1 MAEWPIC
8 ERRRTAYLSRFIN
21 LDLKRLLALVLK
33 NLATMRGQAPAIALF
48 YFLFPALQI
57 VFMCIVFGRT
67 VRQLPVAVPA
77 DIAFASSSSSSS
89 GDNFGPTF
97 VHGFLDEHIFAP
109 AYVAR
114 LSDAVGAVVRG
125 KAVAALV
132 PWTIKTS
139 SSSSSPSFSSQ
150 NGSLDSFSSSSSS
163 SSSQQNS
170 QVLNCNFSTSSDD
183 HHDNPPP
190 PSPPTPFGVKLYLD
204 QSNYVISQTMFYA
217 FISSMRRFVR
227 SESSRLIGEAI
238 WRQNCPQSSS
248 ISSSFNPWWFWNHS
262 APFEVTEV
270 IYGSTRF
277 RFLEFLLPGFL
288 CAIVF
293 SYALVLSAYL
303 FIREAVAGLQERCL
317 ATGTSGIELLAAHYI
332 SQTALYLVQQALI
345 LLIVFRLFGLPSRG
359 PLYAAWLLIFL
370 QGLQGISFG
379 LFIAVICPK
388 PIAAAMITSALFIP
402 AFFFS
407 GIIWPIESMHRLAQH
422 LSHALPL
429 TLPIN
434 SLRYILSRGPDMRY
448 SQILLG
454 FSISTGYI
462 VGLLLLTVAI
472 FKCKT
477 SS

>member
-1 MAEWPIC
+1 MLITTQYPEEIGFAYKAGLLRDGTIVAEDRPEELRTRYGSPTYDALYQRVCETKELIRQCRLPSIAPYLEAEKTEEEKTEESKSPENSTENQQPQPPPANNMFPILDRLKPPDLLSFSSKSHPKSNNSSTPGSNHSLGSILNHHNHHHPHNLHRNHHPHHFTLPMAEWPIC

-132 PWTIKTS
+132 PWTIKISS

-170 QVLNCNFSTSSDD
+170 VLNCNFSTGTT
-183 HHDNPPP
+183 HDNPPS
-190 PSPPTPFGVKLYLD
+190 SPPTPFGVKLYLD

-238 WRQNCPQSSS
+238 WR
-248 ISSSFNPWWFWNHS
+248 
-262 APFEVTEV
+262 
-270 IYGSTRF
+270 
-277 RFLEFLLPGFL
+277 
-288 CAIVF
+288 
-293 SYALVLSAYL
+293 
-303 FIREAVAGLQERCL
+303 
-317 ATGTSGIELLAAHYI
+317 
-332 SQTALYLVQQALI
+332 
-345 LLIVFRLFGLPSRG
+345 
-359 PLYAAWLLIFL
+359 
-370 QGLQGISFG
+370 
-379 LFIAVICPK
+379 
-388 PIAAAMITSALFIP
+388 
-402 AFFFS
+402 
-407 GIIWPIESMHRLAQH
+407 
-422 LSHALPL
+422 
-429 TLPIN
+429 
-434 SLRYILSRGPDMRY
+434 
-448 SQILLG
+448 
-454 FSISTGYI
+454 
-462 VGLLLLTVAI
+462 
-472 FKCKT
+472 
-477 SS
+477 

>member
-1 MAEWPIC
+1 MFPILDRLKPPDLLSFSSKSHPKPNNSSTPGSNHSLGSILNHNHPHNLHRNHHPHHPHHHFTLPMAEWPIC

-77 DIAFASSSSSSS
+77 DIAFASSSAAGSA
-89 GDNFGPTF
+89 DNFGPTF

-139 SSSSSPSFSSQ
+139 SSSSSSSSFSSQ
-150 NGSLDSFSSSSSS
+150 NGSLDSFSSSLSSS

-170 QVLNCNFSTSSDD
+170 QVLNCNFSTSNDGD
-183 HHDNPPP
+183 HHHHDIPPP
-190 PSPPTPFGVKLYLD
+190 SSPPTPFGVKLYLD

-238 WRQNCPQSSS
+238 WR
-248 ISSSFNPWWFWNHS
+248 
-262 APFEVTEV
+262 
-270 IYGSTRF
+270 
-277 RFLEFLLPGFL
+277 
-288 CAIVF
+288 
-293 SYALVLSAYL
+293 
-303 FIREAVAGLQERCL
+303 
-317 ATGTSGIELLAAHYI
+317 
-332 SQTALYLVQQALI
+332 
-345 LLIVFRLFGLPSRG
+345 
-359 PLYAAWLLIFL
+359 
-370 QGLQGISFG
+370 
-379 LFIAVICPK
+379 
-388 PIAAAMITSALFIP
+388 
-402 AFFFS
+402 
-407 GIIWPIESMHRLAQH
+407 
-422 LSHALPL
+422 
-429 TLPIN
+429 
-434 SLRYILSRGPDMRY
+434 
-448 SQILLG
+448 
-454 FSISTGYI
+454 
-462 VGLLLLTVAI
+462 
-472 FKCKT
+472 
-477 SS
+477 

>member
-1 MAEWPIC
+1 MLITTQYPEEIGFAYKAGLLRDGTIVAEDRPEELRTRYGAPTYDALYQRVCETKELIRQCRLPSIAPYLEAEKTEEEEVEKTSENPSTKKDQPQPPANNMFPILDRLKPPDLLSFSSKSHPKSNNSSTPGSNHSLGSILNHGHHHPHLHRNHHPHHHFTLPMAEWPIC

-77 DIAFASSSSSSS
+77 DIAFASSSSSS

-132 PWTIKTS
+132 PWTIKTTS
-139 SSSSSPSFSSQ
+139 SSSSSFSSQ

-170 QVLNCNFSTSSDD
+170 VLNCNFSTGTT
-183 HHDNPPP
+183 HDNPPP
-190 PSPPTPFGVKLYLD
+190 SSPPTPFGVKLYLD

-238 WRQNCPQSSS
+238 WR
-248 ISSSFNPWWFWNHS
+248 
-262 APFEVTEV
+262 
-270 IYGSTRF
+270 
-277 RFLEFLLPGFL
+277 
-288 CAIVF
+288 
-293 SYALVLSAYL
+293 
-303 FIREAVAGLQERCL
+303 
-317 ATGTSGIELLAAHYI
+317 
-332 SQTALYLVQQALI
+332 
-345 LLIVFRLFGLPSRG
+345 
-359 PLYAAWLLIFL
+359 
-370 QGLQGISFG
+370 
-379 LFIAVICPK
+379 
-388 PIAAAMITSALFIP
+388 
-402 AFFFS
+402 
-407 GIIWPIESMHRLAQH
+407 
-422 LSHALPL
+422 
-429 TLPIN
+429 
-434 SLRYILSRGPDMRY
+434 
-448 SQILLG
+448 
-454 FSISTGYI
+454 
-462 VGLLLLTVAI
+462 
-472 FKCKT
+472 
-477 SS
+477 